1 MNPPKV
7 LNVRSRS
14 LDMVRSVEMR
24 IGLCKGRHDIV
35 DNGVTV
41 TDFVF
46 EEAIESPH
54 DFQGLYESAYNFF
67 KRLEVAG
74 EVKELHLFVT
84 GLTSALVAT
93 LQAYRNF
100 PFAPELILRHFDRD
114 SSSYSRQPWETNFQ
128 TCELQGCG
136 CE

>member
-1 MNPPKV
+1 MNR
-7 LNVRSRS
+7 LT
-14 LDMVRSVEMR
+14 
-24 IGLCKGRHDIV
+24 I
-35 DNGVTV
+35 
-41 TDFVF
+41 
-46 EEAIESPH
+46 
-54 DFQGLYESAYNFF
+54 FF
-67 KRLEVAG
+67 KSMEVKG

-114 SSSYSRQPWETNFQ
+114 SSSYTRQAWEAEIE
-128 TCELQGCG
+128 TCGTEGCC

>member
-7 LNVRSRS
+7 LNVISRS

-46 EEAIESPH
+46 EEAVNHRMISKGCMNRLTI
-54 DFQGLYESAYNFF
+54 FQINGS
-67 KRLEVAG
+67 
-74 EVKELHLFVT
+74 
-84 GLTSALVAT
+84 
-93 LQAYRNF
+93 
-100 PFAPELILRHFDRD
+100 
-114 SSSYSRQPWETNFQ
+114 
-128 TCELQGCG
+128 
-136 CE
+136 